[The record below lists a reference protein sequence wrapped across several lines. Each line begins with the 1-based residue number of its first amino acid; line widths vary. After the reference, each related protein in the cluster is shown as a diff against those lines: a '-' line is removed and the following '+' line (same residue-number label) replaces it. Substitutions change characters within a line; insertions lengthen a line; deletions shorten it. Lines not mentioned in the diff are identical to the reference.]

1 MGRVTTPRGCTIAGL
16 NQMEHEGFS
25 SAISKVLRHQ
35 QRSRLNYSSTVNFMY
50 THCHCGLQVIL
61 VN

>member
-1 MGRVTTPRGCTIAGL
+1 MAGL